1 MDCIQQRRRA
11 IVQQLKNSPTEQST
25 STGKSA
31 LETDRRLAVAIGD
44 SQIRDGQTSHV
55 LSEAP
60 LIYCALLRSGL
71 ARAQRMKRY
80 DAGQKRAGRKG
91 TFAEWNRNRKKAL
104 SDVVTLMP
112 QRQESPEASLP
123 LPSEENKIGAF
134 QIWIPPM
141 VLYQSYQNTRGYTLH
156 QRKNDSLASA
166 GAAGVSVAYET
177 QF

>member
-1 MDCIQQRRRA
+1 MSCLRLHWF
-11 IVQQLKNSPTEQST
+11 IVL
-25 STGKSA
+25 
-31 LETDRRLAVAIGD
+31 
-44 SQIRDGQTSHV
+44 
-55 LSEAP
+55 
-60 LIYCALLRSGL
+60 YCALDWPAHREWSGMM
-71 ARAQRMKRY
+71 QVK
-80 DAGQKRAGRKG
+80 KEP
-91 TFAEWNRNRKKAL
+91 AEKALLPSGIETGKKAL

-177 QF
+177 QFWQGLDALTSFQRENLSHQSKVTGHNTQEVCYWLQKKH

>member
-1 MDCIQQRRRA
+1 MMQVKKEPA
-11 IVQQLKNSPTEQST
+11 EK
-25 STGKSA
+25 
-31 LETDRRLAVAIGD
+31 
-44 SQIRDGQTSHV
+44 
-55 LSEAP
+55 
-60 LIYCALLRSGL
+60 ALLPSGIET
-71 ARAQRMKRY
+71 
-80 DAGQKRAGRKG
+80 G
-91 TFAEWNRNRKKAL
+91 KKAL